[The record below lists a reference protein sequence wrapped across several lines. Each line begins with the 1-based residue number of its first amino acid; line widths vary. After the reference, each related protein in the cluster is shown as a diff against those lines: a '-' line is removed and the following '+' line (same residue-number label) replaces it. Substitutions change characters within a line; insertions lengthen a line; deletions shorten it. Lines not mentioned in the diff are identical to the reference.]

1 MRAFLPSELRKPFQV
16 ENDPYI
22 IKEVAEVSK
31 TNPERVKWVFKQFKE
46 IFVLHCFLNYRKKN
60 KLSLPETQEELNY
73 YIQKGLRLP
82 HIMKIQNQRDKLK

>member
-1 MRAFLPSELRKPFQV
+1 
-16 ENDPYI
+16 
-22 IKEVAEVSK
+22 
-31 TNPERVKWVFKQFKE
+31 
-46 IFVLHCFLNYRKKN
+46 VLHCFLNYRKKN